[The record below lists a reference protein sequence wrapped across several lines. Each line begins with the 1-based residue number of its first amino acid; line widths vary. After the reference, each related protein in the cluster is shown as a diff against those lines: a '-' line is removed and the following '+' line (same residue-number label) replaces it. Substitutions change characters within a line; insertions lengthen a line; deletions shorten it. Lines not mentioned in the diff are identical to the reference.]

1 MLDKGDKI
9 VLASMSTQLEA
20 YSNVLE
26 DIIQNYQAMYDDLD
40 ETKQD
45 SAIGE
50 AVSQLVADL
59 EQARDELDSVFS
71 TIGALSK

>member
-1 MLDKGDKI
+1 MLDKDDKI

>member
-45 SAIGE
+45 SATGE
-50 AVSQLVADL
+50 AVSHLVSDL

-71 TIGALSK
+71 TIGALVK

>member
-9 VLASMSTQLEA
+9 VLASMNTQLEA

-26 DIIQNYQAMYDDLD
+26 DMIQNYQAMYDDLD

-45 SAIGE
+45 SATGE
-50 AVSQLVADL
+50 AVSQLVSDL

-71 TIGALSK
+71 TIGALVK

>member
-26 DIIQNYQAMYDDLD
+26 DIIQNYQAMYDDMD